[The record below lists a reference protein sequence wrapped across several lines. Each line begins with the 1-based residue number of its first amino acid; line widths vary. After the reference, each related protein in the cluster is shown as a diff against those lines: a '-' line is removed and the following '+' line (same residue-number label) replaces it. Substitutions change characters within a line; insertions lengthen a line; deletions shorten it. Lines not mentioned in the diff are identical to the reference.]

1 MEETTKKSPLP
12 PEETDTEEWLV
23 TYSDIMTLLM
33 TFFVLLLSMSTID
46 PVKIEQF
53 SEAMGKELGVK
64 PSERTGRVSLAQIDK
79 DVKEIVNKEN
89 LNEYVEVTHSYRGVT
104 ISIVA
109 DILFTRGSAELNPQ
123 VYPILDKF
131 IPKIKNS
138 IYQIAVEGHTDSDP
152 IHSDKYPSNWELSA
166 ARASQVVN
174 YYISQGID
182 PQRFR
187 AIGFAHTRPKKPNT
201 SPENKSRNRRV
212 EITFL
217 AIS

>member
-1 MEETTKKSPLP
+1 MEDTKKKIPLP
-12 PEETDTEEWLV
+12 SEETDTDEWLV

-33 TFFVLLLSMSTID
+33 TFFVLLFSMSTID

-53 SEAMGKELGVK
+53 GEAMGKELGK
-64 PSERTGRVSLAQIDK
+64 KTSESTGRVSLAQIDR
-79 DVKEIVNKEN
+79 DVKEIINEEN
-89 LNEYVEVTHSYRGVT
+89 LSEFVDVHHSYRGVT

-109 DILFTRGSAELNPQ
+109 DILFQRGSSELNPQ

-131 IPKIKNS
+131 IPKIRNS

-152 IHSDKYPSNWELSA
+152 IHSEKYPSNWELSA

-174 YYISQGID
+174 YYISKNID
-182 PQRFR
+182 AVRFR
-187 AIGFAHTRPKKPNT
+187 AIGFAHTRPKEPNT
-201 SPENKSRNRRV
+201 TPDNKSQNRRV

>member
-1 MEETTKKSPLP
+1 MEEKKKKAPMAS
-12 PEETDTEEWLV
+12 EETDSDEWLV

-33 TFFVLLLSMSTID
+33 TFFVLLFSMSTID
-46 PVKIEQF
+46 PVKFEQF
-53 SEAMGKELGVK
+53 GEAMGKELGK
-64 PSERTGRVSLAQIDK
+64 KASALPDRVSLAQIDR
-79 DVKEIVNKEN
+79 DVKELINTEN
-89 LNEYVEVTHSYRGVT
+89 LSEYVEVHHSHRGVT

-109 DILFTRGSAELNPQ
+109 DILFQRASSELNPQ

-131 IPKIKNS
+131 IPKIRNS

-152 IHSDKYPSNWELSA
+152 MRSERYPSNWELSA

-174 YYISQGID
+174 YYLSQGLEAE
-182 PQRFR
+182 RFR

-201 SPENKSRNRRV
+201 TPENKSQNRRV

>member
-1 MEETTKKSPLP
+1 MEEFKKRTPAK

-33 TFFVLLLSMSTID
+33 TFFVLLFSMSTID
-46 PVKIEQF
+46 PVKFERF
-53 SEAMGKELGVK
+53 GEAMGKELGK
-64 PSERTGRVSLAQIDK
+64 KTAPQSGRVSLAQIDR
-79 DVKEIVNKEN
+79 DVQEIINTEN
-89 LNEYVEVTHSYRGVT
+89 LSEYVEVKHSHRGVT
-104 ISIVA
+104 ISIVS
-109 DILFTRGSAELNPQ
+109 DILFTKGSADLNSQ
-123 VYPILDKF
+123 VYSILDKF
-131 IPKIKNS
+131 IPKIQNS

-152 IHSDKYPSNWELSA
+152 IRSERYPSNWELSA

-174 YYISQGID
+174 YYLSQGLKAE
-182 PQRFR
+182 RFR

-201 SPENKSRNRRV
+201 TPENKSQNRRV